1 MFGHLN
7 THTILHQ
14 VTYPERPKK
23 GGGEEVSYQGRV
35 TYPNIIVGNDISMCV
50 RAVIMYGCCSGGFQF
65 ENDINSALQMAGL
78 VSVKGKRAIHM
89 KSIP

>member
-1 MFGHLN
+1 
-7 THTILHQ
+7 
-14 VTYPERPKK
+14 
-23 GGGEEVSYQGRV
+23 
-35 TYPNIIVGNDISMCV
+35 MCV

-89 KSIP
+89 KYPVTHYF